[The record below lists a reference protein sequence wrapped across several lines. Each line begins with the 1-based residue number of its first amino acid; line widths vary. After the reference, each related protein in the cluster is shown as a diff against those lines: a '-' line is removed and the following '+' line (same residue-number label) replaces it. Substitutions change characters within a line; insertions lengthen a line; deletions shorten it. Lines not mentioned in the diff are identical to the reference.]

1 MNKELDIPVMPQR
14 SQKLAEH
21 TIKRLYSYVINNL
34 FAIFQILI
42 KNISFFD
49 TGNGFGY
56 FFQA

>member
-1 MNKELDIPVMPQR
+1 MPQR

-21 TIKRLYSYVINNL
+21 TIKRLYSYVINDL

-42 KNISFFD
+42 KNISFFG

-56 FFQA
+56 FFGA